1 MKEKGL
7 HLLVEQR
14 CSESCAVRLAIL
26 VVSMGQGRWEWR
38 AALGTTQGNKLL
50 ISQLV
55 GLARLRPFSFPFVY
69 VSLKLCALKQKTQ
82 LTLLDKDLS
91 LL

>member
-1 MKEKGL
+1 MA
-7 HLLVEQR
+7 QR
-14 CSESCAVRLAIL
+14 RSERCVVRLAIL

-38 AALGTTQGNKLL
+38 AGLGTIQGNKLL

-55 GLARLRPFSFPFVY
+55 GLARIGPFSFPFAY
-69 VSLKLCALKQKTQ
+69 VCLKLCALKQKTQ

>member
-1 MKEKGL
+1 M
-7 HLLVEQR
+7 EQR
-14 CSESCAVRLAIL
+14 GSERCVVRLAIL

-38 AALGTTQGNKLL
+38 AALGTIQGNKLL

-55 GLARLRPFSFPFVY
+55 GLARLGPFSFPCAY
-69 VSLKLCALKQKTQ
+69 GSLKLCALKQKTQ